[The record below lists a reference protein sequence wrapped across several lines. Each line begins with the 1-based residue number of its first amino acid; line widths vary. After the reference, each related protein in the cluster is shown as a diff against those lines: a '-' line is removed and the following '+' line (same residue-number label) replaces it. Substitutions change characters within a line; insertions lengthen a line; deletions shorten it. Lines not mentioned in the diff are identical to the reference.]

1 MAAGEERG
9 YDAFISYS
17 HRLDA
22 AITARLQ
29 AELQRFAKPWYRIRA
44 LQVFRDQT
52 SLAASPHLWTT
63 IEEALS
69 HSSWLILMAS
79 PESAQSGWVA
89 REISWWR
96 AHRPMNHLL
105 VVVTGGDLVWDE
117 SAGDLDWAATTAL
130 PEQVLGH
137 AFREEPRWVD
147 LRWARDQAGRLR
159 SADPRLQDAVA
170 DLAAAIRHVP
180 KDSLIGEHIRRR
192 RRAVRAVAAAAA
204 ALVVLLAFSLT
215 AAFIAQGQRDR
226 ADRENTVATAGLLA
240 STAVALTSSRPDLA
254 QLFAVQAYRL
264 DPGNPQARAALFA
277 TVQADPQ
284 VQRFLVAPGPVS
296 ALAISPDGGVIV
308 AGTRNGWVRGWN
320 LARFTPVSYG
330 RMAGPVTGVAVSAD
344 GTTVAAATGRSAR
357 IWVHGRLAA
366 SRSAPPGAAFTAAGV
381 SPSGRFAA
389 FAAFPDLDV
398 LSTPGRSWRQARLAG
413 FGTWHRGRPPLVT
426 NLAVPSDT
434 GLVALDGRYGSW
446 RHFTLPGLAAAGGA
460 RNTFGPARYPAYT
473 YALSPAGTLF
483 THSYVAAGSGLR
495 VLSTRQ
501 SGRAAGRPAG
511 RARPGGRLA
520 LALAIS
526 RDGRWVAS
534 EDTTGI
540 HVSRIAGPAGPVRPP
555 RSYPGAEPLFST
567 ALGFAGRSDSRLISA
582 SGNLLTLWNLRQYSR
597 IGRAARIDMPWRCG
611 RVCPGPRL
619 AIGPGG
625 GEAALTDS
633 GGGLL
638 VRAGLGPSFGK
649 VTTLATGGAG
659 QFGLP
664 LWSRAGNRL
673 YLFGRSL
680 SLLTAGKGRLVM
692 LRKHLDPPQ
701 ALALSAAGNRLFA
714 VDAAGTVRI
723 GAVPAGAAASAGP
736 VPGPVVRGPVVR
748 GPVVRGPVARGL
760 VVRGPRRESVVRGPR
775 GIRPNVGLYQRQAAV
790 SLSGTRAAVIDQSNQ
805 EVHVTN
811 LTTGRTW
818 PVPGVKAYEL
828 AYSGS
833 HLVLQREN
841 GDIDLRD
848 ANGTRVIR
856 SVQAGTPWNYGNIA
870 VGPGPAAGQILVAG
884 ERADG
889 RGIITDLGSGHL
901 LGVFPIGKASPY
913 QQTTMA
919 FTPGGRSLVTV
930 TEGNS
935 RTNEGL
941 LTQLSLAPAQWVRVA
956 CSTSGHGLTPADWR
970 RYISPSPPA
979 RLGCAR

>member
-1 MAAGEERG
+1 MYRGKLGRTGGDVAAGQERG

-44 LQVFRDQT
+44 LHVFRDQT

-69 HSSWLILMAS
+69 DSSWLILMAS
-79 PESAQSGWVA
+79 PESAQSGWVS

-105 VVVTGGDLVWDE
+105 VAVTEGELVWDE
-117 SAGDLDWAATTAL
+117 TAGDLDWAATTAL
-130 PEQVLGH
+130 SKEALGH
-137 AFREEPRWVD
+137 AFSEEPRWVD
-147 LRWARDQAGRLR
+147 LRWARDQADSLR

-192 RRAVRAVAAAAA
+192 HRAVRAVVAAAA

-215 AAFIAQGQRDR
+215 AAFIAKGQRDR

-240 STAVALTSSRPDLA
+240 STAVALTGSRPDLA

-296 ALAISPDGGVIV
+296 ALAVSPDGGVIV

-330 RMAGPVTGVAVSAD
+330 RMDGPVTGVAVSAD

-357 IWVHGRLAA
+357 TWVHGHVVA
-366 SRSAPPGAAFTAAGV
+366 SRSAPPGTPFTAVGV

-389 FAAFPDLDV
+389 FAAFPALDV

-413 FGTWHRGRPPLVT
+413 FGTWHRGRPPQVT

-434 GLVALDGRYGSW
+434 ELVALDGRYGSW
-446 RHFTLPGLAAAGGA
+446 RRLALPGLAAAGSA
-460 RNTFGPARYPAYT
+460 RNTFGLSRYPAYT
-473 YALSPAGTLF
+473 SALSPAGTLF
-483 THSYVAAGSGLR
+483 THSYVAAGSSLR
-495 VLSTRQ
+495 VLSTHQ
-501 SGRAAGRPAG
+501 SGRPAA

-534 EDTTGI
+534 EDTSGI
-540 HVSRIAGPAGPVRPP
+540 HVSRIARPAGPARAP

-567 ALGFAGRSDSRLISA
+567 SLAFVGRSDSRLISA

-597 IGRAARIDMPWRCG
+597 IGRAARILMPERCG

-619 AIGPGG
+619 AIGPDGR
-625 GEAALTDS
+625 EAALTDS
-633 GGGLL
+633 SGRLL
-638 VRAGLGPSFGK
+638 LRAGLGPSFGK
-649 VTTLATGGAG
+649 ITTLATGGPG
-659 QFGLP
+659 QFGLS
-664 LWSRAGNRL
+664 LWSRTGNRL
-673 YLFGRSL
+673 YVFGRTL
-680 SLLTAGKGRLVM
+680 SLLTAGKGPAVL
-692 LRKHLDPPQ
+692 LRKDPDPPQ

-714 VDAAGTVRI
+714 VDAAGTVWI
-723 GAVPAGAAASAGP
+723 GAVPPGAAASGRPAA
-736 VPGPVVRGPVVR
+736 RGPVVP
-748 GPVVRGPVARGL
+748 G
-760 VVRGPRRESVVRGPR
+760 SVVRGPR
-775 GIRPNVGLYQRQAAV
+775 GIRPNFGQYQRQAAV
-790 SLSGTRAAVIDQSNQ
+790 SPTGSRAAVVDQSNQ
-805 EVHVTN
+805 EVYVIN
-811 LTTGRTW
+811 LTTRRTW
-818 PVPGVKAYEL
+818 RVPGVKAYEL

-841 GDIDLRD
+841 GDLDLRD
-848 ANGTRVIR
+848 ADGTRVIR

-870 VGPGPAAGQILVAG
+870 AGPGPAVGQILVAG

-889 RGIITDLGSGHL
+889 RGILTDLGSGHL

-935 RTNEGL
+935 QTDNGV
-941 LTQLSLAPAQWVRVA
+941 LTQLSVTPAQWIRVA
-956 CSTSGHGLTPADWR
+956 CTTSGHGLTPGNWR

>member
-1 MAAGEERG
+1 VAAGEERG

-22 AITARLQ
+22 AITARLE

-44 LQVFRDQT
+44 LHVFRDQT

-63 IEEALS
+63 IEEALAD
-69 HSSWLILMAS
+69 SSWLILMAS
-79 PESAQSGWVA
+79 PESAQSGWVS

-96 AHRPMNHLL
+96 AHRPVSHLL
-105 VVVTGGDLVWDE
+105 IAVTEGELVWDE
-117 SAGDLDWAATTAL
+117 TAGDLDWTATTAL
-130 PEQVLGH
+130 SKEALGH
-137 AFREEPRWVD
+137 AFSEEPRWVD
-147 LRWARDQAGRLR
+147 LRWARDQAASLR

-192 RRAVRAVAAAAA
+192 HRAVRAVAAAAVV
-204 ALVVLLAFSLT
+204 LVVLLAFSLT
-215 AAFIAQGQRDR
+215 AAFIAKGQRDR

-240 STAVALTSSRPDLA
+240 STAVALTGSRPDLA

-296 ALAISPDGGVIV
+296 ALAVSPDGGVIV

-330 RMAGPVTGVAVSAD
+330 RMGGPVNGVAVSAD

-357 IWVHGRLAA
+357 TWVHGHLVA
-366 SRSAPPGAAFTAAGV
+366 SRSAPPGTPFTAVGV

-389 FAAFPDLDV
+389 FAAFPGLDV
-398 LSTPGRSWRQARLAG
+398 LSTPGRSWRLARLAG
-413 FGTWHRGRPPLVT
+413 FGTWHQGRPPMVT
-426 NLAVPSDT
+426 NLALPSDT
-434 GLVALDGRYGSW
+434 ELVALDGRYGSW
-446 RHFTLPGLAAAGGA
+446 RRLALPGLAAAGSA
-460 RNTFGPARYPAYT
+460 RNTFGLTRYPAYT
-473 YALSPAGTLF
+473 SALSPAGTLF
-483 THSYVAAGSGLR
+483 THSYVAAGSSLR

-501 SGRAAGRPAG
+501 SGPAAGPPAG

-526 RDGRWVAS
+526 RNGRWVAS
-534 EDTTGI
+534 EDTRGI
-540 HVSRIAGPAGPVRPP
+540 HVSRITRPAGPARPP

-567 ALGFAGRSDSRLISA
+567 SLAFVGNSDSRLISA

-597 IGRAARIDMPWRCG
+597 IGRAARILMPESCG

-619 AIGPGG
+619 AIGPEG

-633 GGGLL
+633 SGRLL

-649 VTTLATGGAG
+649 ITTLARGRTG

-664 LWSRAGNRL
+664 LWSRTGNRL
-673 YLFGRSL
+673 YVFGRAV
-680 SLLTAGKGRLVM
+680 SLLTGGKGPPVR
-692 LRKHLDPPQ
+692 LRKDPDPPQ

-714 VDAAGTVRI
+714 EDAAGTVRI
-723 GAVPAGAAASAGP
+723 GAVPSGAAASAGP
-736 VPGPVVRGPVVR
+736 AVRRPVVPG
-748 GPVVRGPVARGL
+748 
-760 VVRGPRRESVVRGPR
+760 SVVPGPR
-775 GIRPNVGLYQRQAAV
+775 GIRPNFGQYQRQAAV
-790 SLSGTRAAVIDQSNQ
+790 SPSGSRAAVIDQSNQ
-805 EVHVTN
+805 EVYVIN
-811 LTTGRTW
+811 LTTRRTW
-818 PVPGVKAYEL
+818 RVPGVKAFEL

-841 GDIDLRD
+841 GDIELRD
-848 ANGTRVIR
+848 ADGTRVIR

-870 VGPGPAAGQILVAG
+870 AGPGPAAGQILVAG

-889 RGIITDLGSGHL
+889 HGILTDLGSGHL

-930 TEGNS
+930 TEGNG
-935 RTNEGL
+935 RTNNGV

-956 CSTSGHGLTPADWR
+956 CTTSGHDLTPGDWR

>member
-29 AELQRFAKPWYRIRA
+29 AELQRFAKPWYRMRA
-44 LQVFRDQT
+44 LHVFRDQT

-69 HSSWLILMAS
+69 DSSWLILMAS
-79 PESAQSGWVA
+79 PESAQSGWVS

-96 AHRPMNHLL
+96 VHRPMNHLL
-105 VVVTGGDLVWDE
+105 IAVTEGELVWDE

-130 PEQVLGH
+130 SKEALGH
-137 AFREEPRWVD
+137 AFSEEPRWVD
-147 LRWARDQAGRLR
+147 LRWARDSEASLR

-192 RRAVRAVAAAAA
+192 RRAVQAVVAAAA
-204 ALVVLLAFSLT
+204 ALVVLLAFALT
-215 AAFIAQGQRDR
+215 AAFIAKGQRDR
-226 ADRENTVATAGLLA
+226 ADQENVVATAGLLA
-240 STAVALTSSRPDLA
+240 STAAALTGSRPDLA

-296 ALAISPDGGVIV
+296 ALAISPDGQVIV

-320 LARFTPVSYG
+320 LARFTPVRYG
-330 RMAGPVTGVAVSAD
+330 RMDGPVTGVAVSAD

-357 IWVHGRLAA
+357 TWVHGRMIA
-366 SRSAPPGAAFTAAGV
+366 SRSAPPGTPFTAVGV
-381 SPSGRFAA
+381 SPSGKFAA
-389 FAAFPDLDV
+389 FAAYPGLDV
-398 LSTPGRSWRQARLAG
+398 LSTPGRSWRQAGLAG
-413 FGTWHRGRPPLVT
+413 FGTWHRGRPPMVT
-426 NLAVPSDT
+426 SLAVPSDT
-434 GLVALDGRYGSW
+434 ELVALDGRYGSW
-446 RHFTLPGLAAAGGA
+446 RRLALPGLAAAGAA
-460 RNTFGPARYPAYT
+460 RNTFGPSRYPAYT

-483 THSYVAAGSGLR
+483 THSYVAAGSSLR

-501 SGRAAGRPAG
+501 SGHAADRLAGRG
-511 RARPGGRLA
+511 RPGGRLA

-526 RDGRWVAS
+526 RNGRWVAS
-534 EDTTGI
+534 EDASGI
-540 HVSRIAGPAGPVRPP
+540 HVSRIARPAGLARPP

-567 ALGFAGRSDSRLISA
+567 SLAFVGHSDSRLISA

-597 IGRAARIDMPWRCG
+597 IGRAAAIPMPWRCG

-625 GEAALTDS
+625 GAAALTDS
-633 GGGLL
+633 NGDLL
-638 VRAGLGPSFGK
+638 LRAGLGASFGK
-649 VTTLATGGAG
+649 ITTLAKGGTER
-659 QFGLP
+659 FGLP
-664 LWSRAGNRL
+664 LWSRTGNRL
-673 YLFGRSL
+673 YVFGRTL
-680 SLLTAGKGRLVM
+680 SLLTAGKGRAAM
-692 LRKHLDPPQ
+692 LRKDPDPPQ
-701 ALALSAAGNRLFA
+701 ALALSANGNRLFA

-723 GAVPAGAAASAGP
+723 GPVPSGAAASAGP
-736 VPGPVVRGPVVR
+736 VVSGPVVRGSAVR
-748 GPVVRGPVARGL
+748 G
-760 VVRGPRRESVVRGPR
+760 SVVSGPR
-775 GIRPNVGLYQRQAAV
+775 GIRPNLGLYQRQAAV
-790 SLSGTRAAVIDQSNQ
+790 SSSGTRAAVIDQSNQ
-805 EVHVTN
+805 EVYVIN
-811 LTTGRTW
+811 LTTRRIW
-818 PVPGVKAYEL
+818 RIPGVRAYEL

-833 HLVLQREN
+833 RLILQREN

-848 ANGTRVIR
+848 ADGTRVIR
-856 SVQAGTPWNYGNIA
+856 SVQTGTPWNYGNIA
-870 VGPGPAAGQILVAG
+870 VGPGPAGQVLVAG

-889 RGIITDLGSGHL
+889 RGIVTELGSGHV

-935 RTNEGL
+935 RTDEGV
-941 LTQLSLAPAQWVRVA
+941 LTQLSVTPAQWVRVA
-956 CSTSGHGLTPADWR
+956 CTTSGHGLTPGDWR

>member
-29 AELQRFAKPWYRIRA
+29 SELEHFAKPWYRMRA
-44 LQVFRDQT
+44 LHVFRDQT

-69 HSSWLILMAS
+69 YSRWLILMAS

-96 AHRPMNHLL
+96 EHRPANHLL
-105 VVVTGGDLVWDE
+105 IAVTGGELVWDE
-117 SAGDLDWAATTAL
+117 AVGDLDWAATTAL
-130 PEQVLGH
+130 SKEALGH
-137 AFREEPRWVD
+137 AFTQEPRWVD
-147 LRWARDQAGRLR
+147 LRWARDSEDTLR

-180 KDSLIGEHIRRR
+180 KDTLIGEHIQHRRR
-192 RRAVRAVAAAAA
+192 TVQAALAVAA

-215 AAFIAQGQRDR
+215 AAFIAKAQRDR
-226 ADRENTVATAGLLA
+226 ADQENTVATAGLLA
-240 STAVALTSSRPDLA
+240 STAVSLTSSHPELA

-264 DPGNPQARAALFA
+264 DPGSPQARAALFA

-284 VQRFLVAPGPVS
+284 VQRFLQAPGPVS
-296 ALAISPDGGVIV
+296 ALAVAPNGHIVV

-320 LARFTPVSYG
+320 LSTFAPVTYG
-330 RMAGPVTGVAVSAD
+330 RMTGPVSAVAVSAN
-344 GTTVAAATGRSAR
+344 GNTVAAATG
-357 IWVHGRLAA
+357 LAA
-366 SRSAPPGAAFTAAGV
+366 STWVDGRVAASRAAPPGTRYTAAGV
-381 SPSGRFAA
+381 SPSGKVAA
-389 FAAFPDLDV
+389 FAAFPDLEV
-398 LSTPGRSWRQARLAG
+398 LSTPGRSWRQALLQG

-434 GLVALDGRYGSW
+434 GLIALDGRYGSW
-446 RHFTLPGLAAAGGA
+446 RRLALPGLATAGSA
-460 RNTFGPARYPAYT
+460 RNTFGPSRYPAYT
-473 YALSPAGTLF
+473 YALSPAGTQF
-483 THSYVAAGSGLR
+483 THSYVAAGSSLR
-495 VLSTRQ
+495 VLSTRR
-501 SGRAAGRPAG
+501 SVPAG
-511 RARPGGRLA
+511 HARPGGRLA

-526 RDGRWVAS
+526 QDGQWIAS
-534 EDTTGI
+534 EDASGI
-540 HVSRIAGPAGPVRPP
+540 HVSRVARATQAASPP

-567 ALGFAGRSDSRLISA
+567 SLAFAGPSDTRLVSA

-597 IGRAARIDMPWRCG
+597 IGRAARILMPWRCG

-619 AIGPGG
+619 AIQPGG
-625 GEAALTDS
+625 REAALTDS
-633 GGGLL
+633 NGNLL
-638 VRAGLGPSFGK
+638 LRAGLGPSFGK
-649 VTTLATGGAG
+649 ITTLARGGTG

-673 YLFGRSL
+673 YVFGRTL
-680 SLLTAGKGRLVM
+680 SVVTNGGKGRAVM
-692 LRKHLDPPQ
+692 VRKDPDPPQ
-701 ALALSAAGNRLFA
+701 DLALSADGRRLFA

-723 GAVPAGAAASAGP
+723 GPVPPGAAGQGGAAGRAAGW
-736 VPGPVVRGPVVR
+736 PGRGAGQGGAVVQGP
-748 GPVVRGPVARGL
+748 P
-760 VVRGPRRESVVRGPR
+760 
-775 GIRPNVGLYQRQAAV
+775 GIRPNAGLYQRQAAV

-805 EVHVTN
+805 EVSVIN
-811 LTTGRTW
+811 LRTRRIW
-818 PVPGVKAYEL
+818 RIPGVRAYEL
-828 AYSGS
+828 AYSGQR
-833 HLVLQREN
+833 LVLQREN
-841 GDIDLRD
+841 GDIDLRGAD
-848 ANGTRVIR
+848 GTRVIR

-870 VGPGPAAGQILVAG
+870 VSPGPAGQVLVAG

-889 RGIITDLGSGHL
+889 RGILTDLGSGHL
-901 LGVFPIGKASPY
+901 LGVFPITKASPY

-935 RTNEGL
+935 RSRAGV
-941 LTQLSLAPAQWVRVA
+941 LTQLSLVPAQWIKVA
-956 CSTSGHGLTPADWR
+956 CTTSGYSLTPGQWR
-970 RYISPSPPA
+970 RYISATPPSE
-979 RLGCAR
+979 LGCAR

>member
-1 MAAGEERG
+1 
-9 YDAFISYS
+9 
-17 HRLDA
+17 
-22 AITARLQ
+22 
-29 AELQRFAKPWYRIRA
+29 
-44 LQVFRDQT
+44 V
-52 SLAASPHLWTT
+52 
-63 IEEALS
+63 
-69 HSSWLILMAS
+69 
-79 PESAQSGWVA
+79 
-89 REISWWR
+89 
-96 AHRPMNHLL
+96 
-105 VVVTGGDLVWDE
+105 
-117 SAGDLDWAATTAL
+117 
-130 PEQVLGH
+130 
-137 AFREEPRWVD
+137 
-147 LRWARDQAGRLR
+147 
-159 SADPRLQDAVA
+159 
-170 DLAAAIRHVP
+170 
-180 KDSLIGEHIRRR
+180 
-192 RRAVRAVAAAAA
+192 AAAA

-215 AAFIAQGQRDR
+215 AAFIAKGQRDR

-240 STAVALTSSRPDLA
+240 STAVALTGSRPDLA

-296 ALAISPDGGVIV
+296 ALAVSPDGRVIV

-330 RMAGPVTGVAVSAD
+330 RMDGPVTGVAVSAD

-357 IWVHGRLAA
+357 TWVHGHVVA
-366 SRSAPPGAAFTAAGV
+366 SRSAPPGTPFTAVGV
-381 SPSGRFAA
+381 SPTGRFAA
-389 FAAFPDLDV
+389 FAAFPALDV

-434 GLVALDGRYGSW
+434 ELVALDGRYGSW
-446 RHFTLPGLAAAGGA
+446 RRLALPGLAAAGSA
-460 RNTFGPARYPAYT
+460 RNTFGLSRYPAYT
-473 YALSPAGTLF
+473 SALSPAGTLF
-483 THSYVAAGSGLR
+483 THSYVAAGSSLR
-495 VLSTRQ
+495 VLSTHQ
-501 SGRAAGRPAG
+501 SGRPAG

-526 RDGRWVAS
+526 RNGRWVAS
-534 EDTTGI
+534 EDTSGI
-540 HVSRIAGPAGPVRPP
+540 HVSRIARPAGPARAP

-567 ALGFAGRSDSRLISA
+567 SLAFVGRSDSRLISA
-582 SGNLLTLWNLRQYSR
+582 SGNLLTLWDLRQYSR
-597 IGRAARIDMPWRCG
+597 IGRAARILMPERCG

-619 AIGPGG
+619 AIGPDGR
-625 GEAALTDS
+625 EAALTDS
-633 GGGLL
+633 SGRLL

-649 VTTLATGGAG
+649 ITTLATGGPG

-664 LWSRAGNRL
+664 LWSRTGNRL
-673 YLFGRSL
+673 YVFGRTL
-680 SLLTAGKGRLVM
+680 SLLTAGKGPAVL
-692 LRKHLDPPQ
+692 LRKDPDPPQ

-723 GAVPAGAAASAGP
+723 GAVPSGAAASGRRVA
-736 VPGPVVRGPVVR
+736 RGPVVP
-748 GPVVRGPVARGL
+748 G
-760 VVRGPRRESVVRGPR
+760 SVVRGPR
-775 GIRPNVGLYQRQAAV
+775 GIRPNFGQYQRQAAV
-790 SLSGTRAAVIDQSNQ
+790 SPSGSRAAVIDQSNQ
-805 EVHVTN
+805 EVYVIN
-811 LTTGRTW
+811 LTTRRTW
-818 PVPGVKAYEL
+818 RVPGVKAYEL

-841 GDIDLRD
+841 GDLDLRD
-848 ANGTRVIR
+848 ADGTRVIR

-870 VGPGPAAGQILVAG
+870 AGPGPAAGQILVAG

-889 RGIITDLGSGHL
+889 RGILTDLGSGHL

-935 RTNEGL
+935 QTDNGV
-941 LTQLSLAPAQWVRVA
+941 LTQLSVTPAQWIRAA
-956 CSTSGHGLTPADWR
+956 CTTSGHGLTPGNWR

>member
-44 LQVFRDQT
+44 LHVFRDQT

-69 HSSWLILMAS
+69 DSSWLILMAS
-79 PESAQSGWVA
+79 PEAAQSGWVS

-105 VVVTGGDLVWDE
+105 IAVTEGDLVWDE
-117 SAGDLDWAATTAL
+117 TAGDLDWAATTAL
-130 PEQVLGH
+130 SKEALGH
-137 AFREEPRWVD
+137 AFSEEPRWVD
-147 LRWARDQAGRLR
+147 LRWARDQADSLR

-192 RRAVRAVAAAAA
+192 HRAVRAVVAAAA
-204 ALVVLLAFSLT
+204 ALVILLAFSLT
-215 AAFIAQGQRDR
+215 AAFIAKGQRDR

-296 ALAISPDGGVIV
+296 ALAISPDGRVIV
-308 AGTRNGWVRGWN
+308 AGTRNGWVRGWD
-320 LARFTPVSYG
+320 LALFTPVSYG
-330 RMAGPVTGVAVSAD
+330 RMDGPVTGVAVSTD

-357 IWVHGRLAA
+357 TWVHGHLVA
-366 SRSAPPGAAFTAAGV
+366 SRSAQPGTPFTAVGV

-389 FAAFPDLDV
+389 FAAFPGLDV

-434 GLVALDGRYGSW
+434 ELVALDGRYGSW
-446 RHFTLPGLAAAGGA
+446 RRLALPGLAAAGSA
-460 RNTFGPARYPAYT
+460 RDTFGLSRYPAYT
-473 YALSPAGTLF
+473 SALSPAGTLF

-501 SGRAAGRPAG
+501 TARGAEF
-511 RARPGGRLA
+511 ARPGGRLA

-526 RDGRWVAS
+526 RNGRWVAS
-534 EDTTGI
+534 EDTRGI
-540 HVSRIAGPAGPVRPP
+540 HVSRIAGPAGPARPP

-567 ALGFAGRSDSRLISA
+567 SLAFVGRSDSRLISA

-597 IGRAARIDMPWRCG
+597 IGRAARILMPGRCG
-611 RVCPGPRL
+611 QVCPGPRL
-619 AIGPGG
+619 AIGPRGR
-625 GEAALTDS
+625 EAALTDS
-633 GGGLL
+633 SGGLL

-649 VTTLATGGAG
+649 ITTLATGRTG

-664 LWSRAGNRL
+664 LWSRTGNRL
-673 YLFGRSL
+673 YLFGRTV
-680 SLLTAGKGRLVM
+680 SLLTTGKGRPVM
-692 LRKHLDPPQ
+692 LRKDPDPPQ
-701 ALALSAAGNRLFA
+701 ALALSAAGNRLFT
-714 VDAAGTVRI
+714 VDAAGTVSI
-723 GAVPAGAAASAGP
+723 GAVPSGAAASAGP
-736 VPGPVVRGPVVR
+736 VVRR
-748 GPVVRGPVARGL
+748 
-760 VVRGPRRESVVRGPR
+760 SVVPGPR
-775 GIRPNVGLYQRQAAV
+775 GIRPNPGLYQRQAAV
-790 SLSGTRAAVIDQSNQ
+790 SPSGTRAAVIDQSSQ
-805 EVHVTN
+805 EVYVIN
-811 LTTGRTW
+811 LTTRRTW
-818 PVPGVKAYEL
+818 RVPGVKAFEL

-833 HLVLQREN
+833 RLVLQRVN

-848 ANGTRVIR
+848 ADGTRVIR

-919 FTPGGRSLVTV
+919 FTPGGRSLITV

-935 RTNEGL
+935 RTDDGV
-941 LTQLSLAPAQWVRVA
+941 LTQLSLTPAQWVSVA
-956 CSTSGHGLTPADWR
+956 CTTSGHGLTPGDWR